1 MKRLDNENTT
11 EESPKNDSASEAE
24 IIAFSANLVSCLEDK
39 KNCFN
44 KDNKSSITIDQ
55 LKEVYK
61 RGTDSEKNDLNLH
74 GLARVNM
81 FLRRETFNSETPK
94 KESPQPTDSLVFEES
109 EASSV
114 LEFDISEDWKPREED
129 YELAKADQEKFDLNL
144 NFSSFDELYIE
155 TYKPIDF
162 YWE

>member
-24 IIAFSANLVSCLEDK
+24 SIAVSANLVSCLEDK